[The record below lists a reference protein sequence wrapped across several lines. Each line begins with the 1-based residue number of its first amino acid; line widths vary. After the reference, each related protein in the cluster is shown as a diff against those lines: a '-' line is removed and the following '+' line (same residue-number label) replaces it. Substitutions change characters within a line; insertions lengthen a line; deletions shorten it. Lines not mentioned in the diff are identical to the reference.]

1 MNYPF
6 STQSVVLV
14 AVLGTVLPV
23 LYRIVSS
30 PLTLIL
36 ISPFV
41 LLFLGLSFLALHVFI
56 GHILDSKNLRPHNAV
71 HKAARPFAFSTPAA
85 WQAVLT
91 RSQWSQNTPQSFP
104 PLCPESPM
112 VSAALNDILIMI
124 VRDFVLTWY
133 KELSSSPSFPVAV
146 SSVLHDSISQLLNR
160 AAAIDIPTLVVKRIL
175 PRITEHIE
183 LFRQSEIALRGA
195 GLERRLT
202 HSEELDMML
211 ASRYGAGSEA
221 RKLHPAIENLSTTF
235 TRQSEE
241 AHLKRL
247 IDKALPYVL
256 PETENRSKALKIV
269 VREIAACAVL
279 YPVMEM
285 VSDPDFWNRAIDQVA
300 TAAIHQQK
308 LITKVRNVL
317 EAQSPR
323 PQNHSRLSTLNPSNP
338 ALTTETITIRTNAHQ
353 FESFL
358 RSIHRCSSL
367 LDARRLKNDVLGEI
381 RRTRILLA
389 NHEKDD
395 WINGERTEDVVAFLD
410 RLYTAKRKVEQ
421 RIVELGGGEDSTI
434 YQETGS
440 LTKSG
445 ITVRDI
451 LSNPSSLSYFMEF
464 MDRRNRSLLVQF
476 WLTVE
481 TFKNPLEAVDSSS
494 EDDEDEPVQDALTA
508 ITVKEDISMI
518 HDLYFSGTIHPVL
531 SSIPK
536 KYVESIRAF
545 VRNEVENSRVAQ
557 GRVRKNVLLAQ
568 RQVERDMEHDFED
581 FGSSELWFRV
591 MSDADFTSR
600 VPPPPKDKRSST
612 VRTGS
617 SHDSDTPKSYRPSP
631 LPRSGSAP
639 GNFPKTEMS
648 GSTQSLC
655 SVDSVASAKISSV
668 PHPTKSNIEILMSPV
683 TDSSSDSERAPL
695 FDDPD
700 DRAQRAEEHRMDAI
714 HAALTD
720 IMALD
725 EAHYG
730 SEEDIDDRMSMFL
743 SPRSPRVKKQS
754 DAFSQEVDDHV
765 VEPDEDVPDEMEE
778 GRGSFQLAGPGD
790 LQLSYEIARL
800 ADKILSVQSQE
811 IMLDNLIKKAELTGD
826 NQELRLLN
834 RSKSSM
840 NRELRELN
848 FQKVQYEQQESA
860 NRLVS
865 DRTKISIVSSAAGE
879 EEGKSVVRYLIEIQQ
894 LGLDGTFSSGWV
906 VARRYNEFLTMHN
919 KLREKHSAVRNLEF
933 PGKSLVPHLSINFVD
948 TRRAGLEKYLQGLI
962 SIPLVCES
970 DELRTF
976 LSRESPFVASE
987 HHDQPNRRGPV
998 AGFSGTELV
1007 RNVYRSVTG
1016 SIDDMLFGQSML
1028 DVMIQRLTRQAAE
1041 FAGIVGSGVTDENFV
1056 AQALNASGKTAPA
1069 ALMHLSAD
1077 LKPLEGESSTSTFS
1091 APICDLL
1098 LAIFEL
1104 NKQNNWLRRQAVVI
1118 ILQQVL
1124 GGTIERKIRETIK
1137 SLLDEPRIMSYLKIF
1152 RDGLWPAGKLKPQSV
1167 PRTPEE
1173 RSRSRDEANRKLSA
1187 LVPDLAANMIGRSNA
1202 RRGARRIFAV
1212 LQNRRL
1218 NQHIAYT
1225 VVDEVFSA
1233 LFPEST
1239 PNTKYHKEM
1248 EHL

>member
-1 MNYPF
+1 MKSPSWITMSYPF
-6 STQSVVLV
+6 SIQSIALV

-23 LYRIVSS
+23 FYRIVSS
-30 PLTLIL
+30 PLTLLL

-41 LLFLGLSFLALHVFI
+41 LLFLGLAFLALHVFL
-56 GHILDSKNLRPHNAV
+56 GHMLDSKQPQPQRNVLRN
-71 HKAARPFAFSTPAA
+71 AARPFAFSTPAA
-85 WQAVLT
+85 WQAVMT

-104 PLCPESPM
+104 PLYPESPM
-112 VSAALNDILIMI
+112 ISTSLNDILNLII
-124 VRDFVLTWY
+124 RDFVMTWY
-133 KELSSSPSFPVAV
+133 KDLSPSPSFPAAV
-146 SSVLHDSISQLLNR
+146 SSIMHASITQVLDR
-160 AAAIDIPTLVVKRIL
+160 AAVVDIPTLVVKRIL
-175 PRITEHIE
+175 PRVTEHIE
-183 LFRQSEIALRGA
+183 LFRQSEVALRGA

-202 HSEELDMML
+202 HSEELDIML
-211 ASRYGAGSEA
+211 ASRYGAGREA
-221 RKLHPAIENLSTTF
+221 GKLHPAIENLSTTF

-241 AHLKRL
+241 THLKGL
-247 IDKALPYVL
+247 VDKALPHVL
-256 PETENRSKALKIV
+256 PKTESKSKALKVV
-269 VREIAACAVL
+269 VREIVACAVL
-279 YPVMEM
+279 YPVMDM
-285 VSDPDFWNRAIDQVA
+285 LSDPDFWNRLIDEVA
-300 TAAIHQQK
+300 SAAIHQQK

-323 PQNHSRLSTLNPSNP
+323 PRSHHLSTVNPDN
-338 ALTTETITIRTNAHQ
+338 ATLTTEAITIRTGVHQ

-381 RRTRILLA
+381 RRTRLLLA

-410 RLYTAKRKVEQ
+410 RLYTAKREVEQ
-421 RIVELGGGEDSTI
+421 RIVELGGREDLQKQSV
-434 YQETGS
+434 YQEAGS
-440 LTKSG
+440 PTNSG
-445 ITVRDI
+445 ISLRDI

-494 EDDEDEPVQDALTA
+494 EDDDDEPVQDASTA

-518 HDLYFSGTIHPVL
+518 HDLYFSGAVHPVL
-531 SSIPK
+531 TSIPR

-545 VRNEVENSRVAQ
+545 VRNEVENSPAVQR
-557 GRVRKNVLLAQ
+557 RVRKHVLLAQ
-568 RQVERDMEHDFED
+568 RQVERDMEHDYED

-591 MSDADFTSR
+591 MSDADFISRAPSKDGRTSLQSGNAH
-600 VPPPPKDKRSST
+600 VP
-612 VRTGS
+612 
-617 SHDSDTPKSYRPSP
+617 DTTNPHRPAL
-631 LPRSGSAP
+631 LPRSESAP
-639 GNFPKTEMS
+639 GPLPKTNTS
-648 GSTQSLC
+648 QSLRSVASNVSTQSR
-655 SVDSVASAKISSV
+655 SIT
-668 PHPTKSNIEILMSPV
+668 HPTKSNIEVLMSPI
-683 TDSSSDSERAPL
+683 TDPSSDSERAPL

-730 SEEDIDDRMSMFL
+730 KQDDIDDRVSMFL
-743 SPRSPRVKKQS
+743 SPRSPKEKRTNEASSK
-754 DAFSQEVDDHV
+754 ETDDHN
-765 VEPDEDVPDEMEE
+765 VEPDEEVAEE
-778 GRGSFQLAGPGD
+778 LEESRGSFQLAGPGD

-800 ADKILSVQSQE
+800 GDKIASLEDQGS
-811 IMLDNLIKKAELTGD
+811 MLDNLIRKAELIGD

-840 NRELRELN
+840 ARELRELN

-860 NRLVS
+860 NRLLS
-865 DRTKISIVSSAAGE
+865 DRTKVTIVSSAVGE
-879 EEGKSVVRYLIEIQQ
+879 EEGKTVVRYLIEVQQ
-894 LGLDGTFSSGWV
+894 LGQDGTFSSGWV
-906 VARRYNEFLTMHN
+906 VARRYNEFFNMHN

-933 PGKSLVPHLSINFVD
+933 PGKRLVPHLSTSFVD
-948 TRRAGLEKYLQGLI
+948 TRRIALEKYLQNLI

-970 DELRTF
+970 DELRNF
-976 LSRESPFVASE
+976 LSRDSPFVASE
-987 HHDQPNRRGPV
+987 RRNQSRQHGP
-998 AGFSGTELV
+998 ATGFSGTNLV

-1028 DVMIQRLTRQAAE
+1028 EVMIQRLTRQAAE
-1041 FAGIVGSGVTDENFV
+1041 FAGIAGAAVTDENFV
-1056 AQALNASGKTAPA
+1056 ALALNASGKTAPA
-1069 ALMHLSAD
+1069 ALMQLSPD
-1077 LKPLEGESSTSTFS
+1077 LKPLDGESSTSTFS

-1124 GGTIERKIRETIK
+1124 GGTIERKIRETCRL
-1137 SLLDEPRIMSYLKIF
+1137 LLDESKIMSYLRIF
-1152 RDGLWPAGKLKPQSV
+1152 RDGLWPGGKLRPSSV

-1173 RSRSRDEANRKLSA
+1173 RSRTRDEANRKLSS

-1233 LFPEST
+1233 LFPEA
-1239 PNTKYHKEM
+1239 NAEQ
-1248 EHL
+1248 